1 MLSITTRSHT
11 TLSEHFER
19 TSSRNAKAQAR
30 HRAKRKAYIDQVSPR
45 VLQLV
50 HSRHDHATTQQLE
63 QTVTKLQ
70 IVVGYTK
77 ERVSALAPSP
87 LLLKYES
94 STRIMQDYRKKMM
107 SSVDYFN

>member
-11 TLSEHFER
+11 TLSEHPER

-70 IVVGYTK
+70 IVDGYTK
-77 ERVSALAPSP
+77 ERVSA
-87 LLLKYES
+87 
-94 STRIMQDYRKKMM
+94 
-107 SSVDYFN
+107 